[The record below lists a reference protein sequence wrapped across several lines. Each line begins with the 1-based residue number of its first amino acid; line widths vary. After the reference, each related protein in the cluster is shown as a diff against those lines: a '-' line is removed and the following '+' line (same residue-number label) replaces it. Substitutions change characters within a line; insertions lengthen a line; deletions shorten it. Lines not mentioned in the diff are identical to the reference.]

1 MKLIFDINKKM
12 IDVEGN
18 VEKLVEKGIDNSE
31 KGWKEKFAT
40 RHNAK
45 KELMEI
51 KHSQKIELEN
61 SNNIR
66 KNWVQKIQEE
76 NRKTKELELAEQRR
90 LKELELEEMKL
101 LENKNLIITIAAS
114 IVLCLTSVVFFIAG
128 SPSDPASNFV
138 GMFLFFVVGYM
149 LGSCVSNKKKIDKKD
164 KDNVKNKK

>member
-18 VEKLVEKGIDNSE
+18 VEKLVEKGIDNNE

-45 KELMEI
+45 KEIMEI

-61 SNNIR
+61 SNNIK

-76 NRKTKELELAEQRR
+76 SRKTKELELAEQRR

-101 LENKNLIITIAAS
+101 LENKKLIITIAVS
-114 IVLCLTSVVFFIAG
+114 IVLCLTSVVFFIVG
-128 SPSDPASNFV
+128 SSSDSASNFV
-138 GMFLFFVVGYM
+138 GMLMFFVVWYM
-149 LGSCVSNKKKIDKKD
+149 LGSCVSNKKKINKKD
-164 KDNVKNKK
+164 KKIK

>member
-18 VEKLVEKGIDNSE
+18 VEKLVEKGIDNNE

-45 KELMEI
+45 KEIMEI

-61 SNNIR
+61 SNNIK

-76 NRKTKELELAEQRR
+76 SRKTKELELAEQRR

-101 LENKNLIITIAAS
+101 LENKKLIITIAVS

-128 SPSDPASNFV
+128 PSSDSASNFV
-138 GMFLFFVVGYM
+138 GMLMFFVVGYM
-149 LGSCVSNKKKIDKKD
+149 LGSCVSNKKKINKKD
-164 KDNVKNKK
+164 KKIK

>member
-1 MKLIFDINKKM
+1 M

-18 VEKLVEKGIDNSE
+18 VEKLVEKGIDNNE

-45 KELMEI
+45 KEIIEI

-61 SNNIR
+61 SNNIK

-76 NRKTKELELAEQRR
+76 SRKTKELELAEQRR

-101 LENKNLIITIAAS
+101 LENKKLIITIAVS
-114 IVLCLTSVVFFIAG
+114 IVLCLTNVVFFIVG
-128 SPSDPASNFV
+128 SSSDSASNFV
-138 GMFLFFVVGYM
+138 GMLMFFVVWYM
-149 LGSCVSNKKKIDKKD
+149 LGSCVSNKKKINKKD
-164 KDNVKNKK
+164 KKIK

>member
-1 MKLIFDINKKM
+1 MKLVFDMDKKK

-61 SNNIR
+61 SNNTR

-76 NRKTKELELAEQRR
+76 NRKTKELELAEQR
-90 LKELELEEMKL
+90 
-101 LENKNLIITIAAS
+101 
-114 IVLCLTSVVFFIAG
+114 
-128 SPSDPASNFV
+128 
-138 GMFLFFVVGYM
+138 
-149 LGSCVSNKKKIDKKD
+149 
-164 KDNVKNKK
+164 

>member
-18 VEKLVEKGIDNSE
+18 VEKLVEKGIDNNE

-45 KELMEI
+45 KEIMEI

-61 SNNIR
+61 SNNIK

-76 NRKTKELELAEQRR
+76 SRKTKELELAEQRR

-101 LENKNLIITIAAS
+101 LENKKLIITIAVS
-114 IVLCLTSVVFFIAG
+114 IVLCLTNVVFFIVG
-128 SPSDPASNFV
+128 SFSDSASNFV
-138 GMFLFFVVGYM
+138 GMLMFFVVGYM
-149 LGSCVSNKKKIDKKD
+149 LGSCVSNKKKINKKD
-164 KDNVKNKK
+164 KKIK

>member
-1 MKLIFDINKKM
+1 MKLIFDINKKR

-18 VEKLVEKGIDNSE
+18 VEKLVEKGIDNNE

-45 KELMEI
+45 KEIMEI

-61 SNNIR
+61 SNNIK

-76 NRKTKELELAEQRR
+76 SRKTKELELAEQRR

-101 LENKNLIITIAAS
+101 LENKKLIITIAVS

-128 SPSDPASNFV
+128 SSSDSASNFV
-138 GMFLFFVVGYM
+138 GMLMFFVVGYM
-149 LGSCVSNKKKIDKKD
+149 LGSCVSNMQS
-164 KDNVKNKK
+164 V